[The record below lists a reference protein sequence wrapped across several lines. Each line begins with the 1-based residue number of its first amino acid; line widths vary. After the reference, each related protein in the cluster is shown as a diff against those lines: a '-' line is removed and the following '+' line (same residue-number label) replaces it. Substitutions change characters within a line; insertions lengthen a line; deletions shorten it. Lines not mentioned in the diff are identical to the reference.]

1 MRRAPI
7 PNDPRLVTKCRFKS
21 RPETEKEKADC
32 KSTLLGPDTAK
43 IAACRFLDYG
53 QVALG
58 QSEAQNFA
66 VTNGLS
72 QNLWVEIDLTEE
84 DCEELADITP
94 RMQVRRGPGQ
104 HAAPRHLRFRAART
118 AVFLGA

>member
-58 QSEAQNFA
+58 QCVARLVAQA
-66 VTNGLS
+66 VHLLVHADGLKKDYTHC
-72 QNLWVEIDLTEE
+72 VT
-84 DCEELADITP
+84 
-94 RMQVRRGPGQ
+94 
-104 HAAPRHLRFRAART
+104 
-118 AVFLGA
+118 